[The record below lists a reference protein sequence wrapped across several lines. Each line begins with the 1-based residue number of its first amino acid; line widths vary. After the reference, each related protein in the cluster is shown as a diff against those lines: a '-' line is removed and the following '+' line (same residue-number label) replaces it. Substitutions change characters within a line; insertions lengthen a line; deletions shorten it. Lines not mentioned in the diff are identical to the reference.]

1 MMKLDLIFFF
11 SIRVTVLLCTS
22 ALFLSGYAIQQRT
35 LRELRAAIRPR
46 ESPKAHLPEEFR
58 GALTDIEESRLL
70 VVETEAQRWSRE
82 ARGLVPPQSHVSDAE
97 IQVEDAPAEAES
109 KAEAESEHKQQRGD
123 EEEEEEEEEQQQQQH
138 KVAVPDGE
146 PTKEQLAMLKKI
158 QQSVADKA
166 WAVENPDP
174 LSKNKAPISRAERRK
189 MIKEEI
195 QRLAQSDKPVYY
207 QRRLW

>member
-1 MMKLDLIFFF
+1 M
-11 SIRVTVLLCTS
+11 
-22 ALFLSGYAIQQRT
+22 
-35 LRELRAAIRPR
+35 
-46 ESPKAHLPEEFR
+46 
-58 GALTDIEESRLL
+58 
-70 VVETEAQRWSRE
+70 VETEAQRWSRE

-97 IQVEDAPAEAES
+97 IQVEDTPVEVES
-109 KAEAESEHKQQRGD
+109 KPEPEPERKQQK
-123 EEEEEEEEEQQQQQH
+123 EEEEEKER

>member
-1 MMKLDLIFFF
+1 M
-11 SIRVTVLLCTS
+11 RRVLLTSGQVSMLATASMILLCAS

-46 ESPKAHLPEEFR
+46 QSPKAHLPEEFR
-58 GALTDIEESRLL
+58 GALADLEESRLL

-82 ARGLVPPQSHVSDAE
+82 ARNSVPPQFRVSDAE
-97 IQVEDAPAEAES
+97 IQVEETLVES
-109 KAEAESEHKQQRGD
+109 TPETEPETEHKEQK
-123 EEEEEEEEEQQQQQH
+123 EEEH
-138 KVAVPDGE
+138 KEKTVDGE
-146 PTKEQLAMLKKI
+146 PTKEQLKMLETI
-158 QQSVADKA
+158 QKSVADKS

-189 MIKEEI
+189 MIKDEI
-195 QRLAQSDKPVYY
+195 MKLAQSEKPVYY

>member
-1 MMKLDLIFFF
+1 MR
-11 SIRVTVLLCTS
+11 RVLLTSSQVSMLATATMILLCTS

-58 GALTDIEESRLL
+58 GALTELEESRLL

-82 ARGLVPPQSHVSDAE
+82 ARGLVPPQSHVADAE
-97 IQVEDAPAEAES
+97 IQVEETPVEVEP
-109 KAEAESEHKQQRGD
+109 KAEPEPEPERKQQ
-123 EEEEEEEEEQQQQQH
+123 EEEEEEEEH
-138 KVAVPDGE
+138 KAAVPDGE
-146 PTKEQLAMLKKI
+146 PTKEQLAMLRTI
-158 QQSVADKA
+158 QKSVADKS
-166 WAVENPDP
+166 WSVENPDP

-189 MIKEEI
+189 LIKEEI

>member
-1 MMKLDLIFFF
+1 MR
-11 SIRVTVLLCTS
+11 RVLLTSSQVSVLATAAMILLCTS

-58 GALTDIEESRLL
+58 GALTDIEESQLL

-97 IQVEDAPAEAES
+97 IQVEDTLVEGVES
-109 KAEAESEHKQQRGD
+109 KPEPEPEQ
-123 EEEEEEEEEQQQQQH
+123 EEEQQQQH
-138 KVAVPDGE
+138 KVAVPGGE
-146 PTKEQLAMLKKI
+146 PTKEQLAMLDAI
-158 QQSVADKA
+158 QKSVADKS